1 MVQKLISTGKGEV
14 LAVAGPITENTTG
27 NFSEMY
33 KSFIIKKQIFNIYGI
48 EVNGIVKASKYRQT
62 KANEIEEKWAVAF
75 YSYAD
80 LYGLPVKYPGIY
92 INPVYR
98 QPSGSL
104 FNFGGDNIES
114 MKAGIDKII
123 DLLEFNVIRFNAGNN
138 STLVN
143 LSKLLDYVK
152 QKEKEGEIDI
162 GTYKD
167 FYEKN
172 AMRIDDLIKEKHTY
186 YVAMDGKSRDGL
198 SQNEP
203 MNFERM
209 LSKQYM
215 TGDKILFKR
224 GDTFYGEIF
233 INLITVDNNVLT
245 LSSYGDTK
253 KGKPIISCYK
263 IVNKK
268 ESWEKESDKIYRIDL
283 TDRTKFQG
291 INDITYEGVTIGF
304 MEAKNK
310 TKYYNL
316 KKTLSELTE
325 PYDYYYNERYLFVR
339 TNGATPY
346 EELGELKL
354 ATGISILV
362 MRSNIKVENLH
373 LQGTGQHGM
382 RGNRKEI
389 ENVEIVNNIVED
401 IGGIFNSGK
410 ERYGNGID
418 FFQIDVKNV
427 KIHKNIVRNT
437 YDVAFTIQGSQGSGT
452 NISLTKNIFC
462 LNSQDSEIWQNSK
475 ATGIYNYNFEDN
487 ISFLVGRGW
496 GNLARPDKYCT
507 CHILFWGYGFDNVE
521 EKTKIYFNH
530 NYIYNP
536 KRIYFIAEYLDTH
549 ILFQKDK
556 CIGSD
561 FNHYYLNNDSFIYWD
576 RYNFSRKN
584 NFIED
589 FNKDKNSEFI
599 LLDKEDPILVDKIT
613 NSLDYNELRKIFV
626 KDEEGKNHSNAL
638 LISIIVIVIIAL
650 LLIGGFFIFRYIKM
664 KKDDSSLNK
673 LNESPLVD

>member
-1 MVQKLISTGKGEV
+1 
-14 LAVAGPITENTTG
+14 
-27 NFSEMY
+27 
-33 KSFIIKKQIFNIYGI
+33 
-48 EVNGIVKASKYRQT
+48 
-62 KANEIEEKWAVAF
+62 
-75 YSYAD
+75 
-80 LYGLPVKYPGIY
+80 
-92 INPVYR
+92 
-98 QPSGSL
+98 
-104 FNFGGDNIES
+104 
-114 MKAGIDKII
+114 
-123 DLLEFNVIRFNAGNN
+123 
-138 STLVN
+138 
-143 LSKLLDYVK
+143 
-152 QKEKEGEIDI
+152 
-162 GTYKD
+162 
-167 FYEKN
+167 
-172 AMRIDDLIKEKHTY
+172 
-186 YVAMDGKSRDGL
+186 
-198 SQNEP
+198 
-203 MNFERM
+203 
-209 LSKQYM
+209 
-215 TGDKILFKR
+215 
-224 GDTFYGEIF
+224 
-233 INLITVDNNVLT
+233 
-245 LSSYGDTK
+245 
-253 KGKPIISCYK
+253 
-263 IVNKK
+263 
-268 ESWEKESDKIYRIDL
+268 
-283 TDRTKFQG
+283 
-291 INDITYEGVTIGF
+291 
-304 MEAKNK
+304 
-310 TKYYNL
+310 
-316 KKTLSELTE
+316 
-325 PYDYYYNERYLFVR
+325 VR

-362 MRSNIKVENLH
+362 MCSNIKVENLH

-382 RGNRKEI
+382 RGNRKDI

-437 YDVAFTIQGSQGSGT
+437 YDVAFTIQGVQGSGT

-462 LNSQDSEIWQNSK
+462 LNSQDSEIWQNSH

-549 ILFQKDK
+549 ILFQKDE
-556 CIGSD
+556 CIRSD

-576 RYNFSRKN
+576 RYNFSRKD

-626 KDEEGKNHSNAL
+626 NDEKGKNHSNAI

-650 LLIGGFFIFRYIKM
+650 LLIGGFFIFRYFKT
-664 KKDDSSLNK
+664 KKDDFSLGK
-673 LNESPLVD
+673 LMNLL